1 MPIKIAVFASGAGSN
16 TQRIIDYFRT
26 SDKVQVALI
35 VCNNP
40 GAGVLEIAARE
51 QIETLLI
58 DKQQFTKG
66 DAYYSFLKQ
75 KNIQFLVLAGFLW
88 KIPEALI
95 KAYPKKIINI
105 HPALLPKYGGKGM
118 YGNFVHQAVLASG
131 DRESGITIHY
141 VDEWYDHGTIIFQ
154 ARCKIEP
161 EDLAST
167 LAQKI
172 HALEHRYFPE
182 IIEKLVL
189 DSNF

>member
-1 MPIKIAVFASGAGSN
+1 M
-16 TQRIIDYFRT
+16 
-26 SDKVQVALI
+26 
-35 VCNNP
+35 
-40 GAGVLEIAARE
+40 LEIAARE

-75 KNIQFLVLAGFLW
+75 KNIQFLVLAGFFW

-95 KAYPKKIINI
+95 NAYPKKIINL

>member
-95 KAYPKKIINI
+95 NAYPKKIINL